1 MKRKIFTGILVIV
14 TACLVLG
21 CGKKE
26 EGARKAEGTETES
39 NHGKEAEKEEEE
51 EEEEYQT
58 IGEETGDALRILL
71 TNQTGEEIIGLSV
84 KASSAGEESENLL
97 DKGMKIGKEETVYM
111 YYTPEKADSEEDEKT
126 RTTYDL
132 SLSCA
137 DERVVEITGLELEDM
152 EAAELC
158 FEDEV
163 GFVKYKSA
171 DSGKEIS
178 TKETALALKA
188 QKQAKAAAEEKK
200 KAEAE
205 QAKKDAEAAAAAQA
219 QKEAE
224 AAAAQAQAEAAAQ
237 GQYEQQYYEQPTY
250 QEPVYEE
257 PVYQEPVYEEP
268 VYEQPADSG
277 GQDVGQ
283 SGESCL
289 GGQGVLRY

>member
-21 CGKKE
+21 CGKTE
-26 EGARKAEGTETES
+26 EGTQKTEGTETE
-39 NHGKEAEKEEEE
+39 NNDGKEVEKEEEE
-51 EEEEYQT
+51 KEEYRM
-58 IGEETGDALRILL
+58 IGEESGDSVRCLL
-71 TNQTGEEIIGLSV
+71 TNLTGKEIIGLSV
-84 KASSAGEESENLL
+84 KASSAEEPSENLL
-97 DKGMKIGKEETVYM
+97 DKGMKVGKEETVCM
-111 YYTPEKADSEEDEKT
+111 YYTPEKPDPEEGESA

-132 SLSCA
+132 ILSYE
-137 DERVVEITGLELEDM
+137 DDQVVEVTGLELEDM

-163 GFVKYKSA
+163 GFAKYKSA

-205 QAKKDAEAAAAAQA
+205 RAAAEQAKKDAEAA
-219 QKEAE
+219 E
-224 AAAAQAQAEAAAQ
+224 AAQAQAEAAAQ
-237 GQYEQQYYEQPTY
+237 VQYEQQYYEQPVY

-277 GQDVGQ
+277 GQNQDVGQ

>member
-26 EGARKAEGTETES
+26 EGARKAERTETES

-51 EEEEYQT
+51 EYQT
-58 IGEETGDALRILL
+58 IGEETGDAVRILL

>member
-39 NHGKEAEKEEEE
+39 NHGKEAEKEEE

-111 YYTPEKADSEEDEKT
+111 YYTPEKADSEEGEKT

-152 EAAELC
+152 ESAELC

-205 QAKKDAEAAAAAQA
+205 QAKKDAEAVAAAQA